1 MRTLHFTSAMILA
14 STLGLTGCFDLGLSG
29 DSTRGERGASEWSIS
44 DGLCPGL
51 AGDCA
56 LDVPLALGAS
66 ATLEVRVPH
75 RALADLT
82 VRGEGAVSAAGWEIH
97 SADSDGDGEPDY
109 EPYARFTVETTSTGG
124 GTLVLED
131 ATGAEI
137 DRVSMT
143 VRAATQ
149 LTCGSIPQGEGVDW
163 QMTHLDASESLTLPL
178 APVDEA
184 VQIACRATDE
194 SGEPMLTVR
203 AIEWEVIEGTDSVGL
218 LEDWLSEGL
227 VTNVVHGA
235 RVHAHTLAPGSAT
248 VRATLGDASA
258 DLAIEVTE

>member
-1 MRTLHFTSAMILA
+1 MVLVSAV
-14 STLGLTGCFDLGLSG
+14 GLTGCFDFGLSG
-29 DSTRGERGASEWSIS
+29 DSTRGERGVSDWSIS

-66 ATLEVRVPH
+66 ATLEVRVRD
-75 RALADLT
+75 RALAGLT
-82 VRGEGAVSAAGWEIH
+82 VRGEGAVSVSGYEIH
-97 SADSDGDGEPDY
+97 SSDSDGDGEPDY
-109 EPYARFTVETTSTGG
+109 EPYARFTVESASAGAG
-124 GTLVLED
+124 ALVLED
-131 ATGAEI
+131 ASGDEL

-143 VRAATQ
+143 VRTATQ
-149 LTCGSIPQGEGVDW
+149 LTCGSIAEGENVDW
-163 QMTHLDASESLTLPL
+163 QMTHLDASERLSLRM

-203 AIEWEVIEGTDSVGL
+203 AIEWEVIAGTDSVGL

-227 VTNVVHGA
+227 VTTVVHGA

-258 DLAIEVTE
+258 DVAIEVTE